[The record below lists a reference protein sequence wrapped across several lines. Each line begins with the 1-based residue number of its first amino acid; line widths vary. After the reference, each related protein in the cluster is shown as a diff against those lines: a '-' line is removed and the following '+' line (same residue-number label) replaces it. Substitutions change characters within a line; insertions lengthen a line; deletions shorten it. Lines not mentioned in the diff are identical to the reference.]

1 MPCLCTFNVLRSF
14 ITTITELNPNIAATS
29 IRISTSQP
37 SRALVRRSQPGT
49 NFLHSSTKKY
59 ITSCSSAY
67 QKNTGTSVVEDQER
81 DGNVRAATSSTN
93 VNDSIVDFSADNIEK
108 LVAEIDKNSRSKR
121 NMQTMQPKISDPVNQ
136 NSSPSL
142 DKQVNTPMR
151 DLMRDI
157 PKKKQSSPDLKTRLT
172 RINETNHPA
181 NIKITTQ
188 NEVLKDEWTSLPRE
202 PWMKEKERTKQKY
215 PDGYQPLKRLSPD
228 AIEGIRALH
237 AQMPE
242 RFTTAVLANEF
253 KVSPEAIRRILKS
266 KWRPNIDEAMDRE
279 ARWFR
284 RGKQVWS
291 RWAELGATPPS
302 KYRRQGIGEKPPLNR
317 YQPDP
322 LPELITTAAR
332 GRVPKNPEPGFNPDE
347 GGIL

>member
-1 MPCLCTFNVLRSF
+1 MPCLCTFNILRSF
-14 ITTITELNPNIAATS
+14 IVTITELNPNVAATS
-29 IRISTSQP
+29 IRVPTSKP
-37 SRALVRRSQPGT
+37 SRALARISHPGI
-49 NFLHSSTKKY
+49 NFLHTSTKKHFE
-59 ITSCSSAY
+59 SRPAAY
-67 QKNTGTSVVEDQER
+67 QKKTGISVVDDQER
-81 DGNVRAATSSTN
+81 DENVRSCTSSTII
-93 VNDSIVDFSADNIEK
+93 NDSIVDFSADNIEQ
-108 LVAEIDKNSRSKR
+108 LIAEIEKDKNSKRS
-121 NMQTMQPKISDPVNQ
+121 MQTMQPIIYDPLNQ
-136 NSSPSL
+136 KSSSGL

-157 PKKKQSSPDLKTRLT
+157 PKKKQISPDLKPRLT
-172 RINETNHPA
+172 RYNETYHPA
-181 NIKITTQ
+181 NIKISTQ

-202 PWMKEKERTKQKY
+202 PWMKEKERIKQKY

-322 LPELITTAAR
+322 LPELITTATRSRA
-332 GRVPKNPEPGFNPDE
+332 PKNSEPGFDSSE